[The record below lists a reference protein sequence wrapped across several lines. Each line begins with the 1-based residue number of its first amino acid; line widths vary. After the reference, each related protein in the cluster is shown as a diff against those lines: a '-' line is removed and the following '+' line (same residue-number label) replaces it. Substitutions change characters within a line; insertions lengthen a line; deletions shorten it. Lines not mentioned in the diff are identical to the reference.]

1 MLCALDKVVATA
13 LGHLAT
19 AWTAV
24 LVAHH
29 DQQIDVYNFVY
40 SVLKKI
46 APFLSKLVSTR
57 ALTGNAHP
65 NLRGEGGQFPPVA
78 LKQRFASM
86 EFSVKFRGEKT
97 RKQYRCQENVGPRTA
112 GRRFCAV
119 QAFWACGPKPWRRG
133 NSFAPSILIAHSI
146 HKK

>member
-46 APFLSKLVSTR
+46 APFLSKLVSKR
-57 ALTGNAHP
+57 ALIGVST
-65 NLRGEGGQFPPVA
+65 QI
-78 LKQRFASM
+78 S
-86 EFSVKFRGEKT
+86 GEK
-97 RKQYRCQENVGPRTA
+97 G
-112 GRRFCAV
+112 GRI
-119 QAFWACGPKPWRRG
+119 
-133 NSFAPSILIAHSI
+133 PSVTE
-146 HKK
+146 K

>member
-1 MLCALDKVVATA
+1 MCTLDKVVATA

-46 APFLSKLVSTR
+46 APFLSKLVSKR

-65 NLRGEGGQFPPVA
+65 NLRGEGGQFPPSCPETAVCIYGI
-78 LKQRFASM
+78 L
-86 EFSVKFRGEKT
+86 GEISR
-97 RKQYRCQENVGPRTA
+97 RKNPETV
-112 GRRFCAV
+112 
-119 QAFWACGPKPWRRG
+119 
-133 NSFAPSILIAHSI
+133 
-146 HKK
+146 